1 MCGKS
6 RRLNS
11 EVNQCTE
18 NSWNE
23 SSQEVGRSNLVLHS
37 FAAVDDVLLSLGR
50 FGSAVAQGPGSSCP
64 WSWFRYGL
72 QVITNC

>member
-11 EVNQCTE
+11 EVNQRTE

-37 FAAVDDVLLSLGR
+37 SAAVDDVLISLGR
-50 FGSAVAQGPGSSCP
+50 FGSAVAQGPGSFCP
-64 WSWFRYGL
+64 ESWFPDVL
-72 QVITNC
+72 QVIN

>member
-11 EVNQCTE
+11 EGNQCTE

-37 FAAVDDVLLSLGR
+37 FEAADDVLLSLGR
-50 FGSAVAQGPGSSCP
+50 FGSSVAQGPGSSCRE
-64 WSWFRYGL
+64 SWFPDGL
-72 QVITNC
+72 KVIN